1 MNKNLIR
8 IKNGLS
14 SFKKTYFWCL
24 ILVSL
29 FGVYKNVFS
38 LFNNEISLFA
48 VLNKILF
55 IVLGLGVG
63 LLYDSFKEKRLTF
76 NFNAI
81 IGLIIGMIIPFRTN
95 LFLFLL
101 GLLLMILIDIID
113 KNNHLNKICVA
124 KLFIIMLLVIFGEY
138 TYLNPLE
145 FSNEYAYTLADSFV
159 GNQIGGTFST
169 SVLLIFVSF
178 IILSLNKIY
187 KTKIVL
193 ISLIS
198 YLCTL
203 SLLLLTKDYMKIFT
217 IMQNSSN
224 IFAFVF
230 IAPFSLYSPYKFKE
244 VLFYSLLIG
253 IGSALLSYFVILH
266 EGAIIAILLANISLI
281 IYNKIHK
288 TTKNSE
294 IS

>member
-8 IKNGLS
+8 IKNDLS

-266 EGAIIAILLANISLI
+266 EGAIIAILLANIFLI

-288 TTKNSE
+288 TTKNPE

>member
-8 IKNGLS
+8 IKNDLS

-281 IYNKIHK
+281 IYNRIHK

>member
-8 IKNGLS
+8 IKNDLS

-81 IGLIIGMIIPFRTN
+81 IGLIIGMLIPFRTN

-281 IYNKIHK
+281 IYNRIHK

-294 IS
+294 IL